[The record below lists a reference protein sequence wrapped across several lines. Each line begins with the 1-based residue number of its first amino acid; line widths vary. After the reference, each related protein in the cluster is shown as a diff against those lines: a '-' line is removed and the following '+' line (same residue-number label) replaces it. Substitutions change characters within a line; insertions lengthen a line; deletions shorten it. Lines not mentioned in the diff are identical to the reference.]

1 MAVSSSPLSSS
12 PRKVLSRNN
21 SSTIA
26 SPTRGTP
33 TKRPAKSPRAN
44 FPAGLAKAGPIGK
57 RPPASILSRAG
68 GQAAR
73 RRHRPGVKA
82 IREIRHFQKTTDLL
96 IRKLPFARLVREVA
110 NDFIQ
115 TEFDDG
121 VGLRWQSQAILALQ
135 EAAEAF
141 LVHLFEDAYEIL
153 IFYNVLILLFLF

>member
-12 PRKVLSRNN
+12 PRKGR
-21 SSTIA
+21 SSNIA
-26 SPTRGTP
+26 SPSGTP
-33 TKRPAKSPRAN
+33 TKRPAFPTSKSPRAN
-44 FPAGLAKAGPIGK
+44 FPAGLARTGPIGK
-57 RPPASILSRAG
+57 RPSSASVG
-68 GQAAR
+68 GARQIGGVSR

-96 IRKLPFARLVREVA
+96 IRRLPFARLVREVA
-110 NDFIQ
+110 NDFIK

-141 LVHLFEDAYEIL
+141 LVHLFEDA
-153 IFYNVLILLFLF
+153 

>member
-1 MAVSSSPLSSS
+1 MAVTSSPLTSS
-12 PRKVLSRNN
+12 PRKTRN
-21 SSTIA
+21 SSNVPSSPA
-26 SPTRGTP
+26 SSPS
-33 TKRPAKSPRAN
+33 KRSALAPSKAPRAN
-44 FPAGLAKAGPIGK
+44 IPTGLARAGPIGK
-57 RPPASILSRAG
+57 RPSSFGG
-68 GQAAR
+68 GQAQAMSSHNR

-110 NDFIQ
+110 NDFIK

-141 LVHLFEDAYEIL
+141 LVHLFEDA
-153 IFYNVLILLFLF
+153 

>member
-1 MAVSSSPLSSS
+1 MAAVSSSPLSSS
-12 PRKVLSRNN
+12 PRKGLTRNN
-21 SSTIA
+21 SSNVA
-26 SPTRGTP
+26 SPSGTP
-33 TKRPAKSPRAN
+33 TKRPSKSPRAN
-44 FPAGLAKAGPIGK
+44 FPAGLAKSGPIGK
-57 RPPASILSRAG
+57 RPPTSVLSRSSG
-68 GQAAR
+68 GQAVR

-141 LVHLFEDAYEIL
+141 LVHLFEDA
-153 IFYNVLILLFLF
+153 

>member
-1 MAVSSSPLSSS
+1 MAVSSSPLLSS
-12 PRKVLSRNN
+12 PRKYSARRTSSNLS
-21 SSTIA
+21 
-26 SPTRGTP
+26 SPS
-33 TKRPAKSPRAN
+33 KRPAYATPVTTKTPRAS

-57 RPPASILSRAG
+57 RPTAVINRSSGTGNSSIG
-68 GQAAR
+68 GGTKR
-73 RRHRPGVKA
+73 RYRPGVKA
-82 IREIRHFQKTTDLL
+82 IREIRQYQKTTELL

-141 LVHLFEDAYEIL
+141 LVHLFEDA
-153 IFYNVLILLFLF
+153 